1 MRCRPLVFLPSE
13 IDQEVKPDSNPEH
26 WVQVNSFLAA
36 KREAKASPGLGKGS
50 SGWAGLLEAGGRRPG
65 MARPLAAQGQE
76 EDAYT
81 GKRPVEDGAEWGFS
95 AP

>member
-1 MRCRPLVFLPSE
+1 MQCRPLVFLPSE

-36 KREAKASPGLGKGS
+36 RREAKASPGLGKGS
-50 SGWAGLLEAGGRRPG
+50 SGWAGLLEAGEGG
-65 MARPLAAQGQE
+65 LAWQGPFQLKDRKNMHTQE
-76 EDAYT
+76 KGPA
-81 GKRPVEDGAEWGFS
+81 EDGAEWGFS